1 MRHKKIE
8 FLILGHIEITIL
20 FISLIYDKNNNYIT
34 LLLCFLVMSY
44 EFLVVSRK
52 R

>member
-8 FLILGHIEITIL
+8 FLILGHIEKTIL
-20 FISLIYDKNNNYIT
+20 FISLIYDKYNNYIT

-44 EFLVVSRK
+44 ELLVVSSK